1 MNYYI
6 LSNDYTGVTSPKTK
20 LDEFYSAIVSKS
32 LTSLDELR
40 EIFLNNCPDNVPI
53 GLATR
58 MR

>member
-6 LSNDYTGVTSPKTK
+6 LSNDYTRVTSPKTK

-32 LTSLDELR
+32 LTNLDELR
-40 EIFLNNCPDNVPI
+40 KIFLNNCPDNVPI
-53 GLATR
+53 GLVTR